1 MSLKRAF
8 DLLFCAACLPVVL
21 PIMAGAALLVK
32 LGSAGPVFYRGT
44 RVGLGGHPFR
54 IFKFRTMVVDAER
67 RGGTSTARN
76 DPRLV
81 PGGEFLRKYKLDELP
96 QIINVM
102 LGDMSVVGPR
112 PQIESLTAHY
122 TDEDRQ
128 VLSILPGMTDYASIR
143 FINLGDILGDEDPD
157 GTYMR
162 VVEPEKNR
170 LRLKYVRERSL
181 WVDVKIIALTC
192 ARMLRIPWLW
202 NERS

>member
-1 MSLKRAF
+1 MTVKRIF
-8 DLLFCAACLPVVL
+8 DLVFCFASLPVAL
-21 PIMAGAALLVK
+21 PIMAGAAVFVK
-32 LGSAGPVFYRGT
+32 LGSQGPVFYRGA
-44 RVGLGGHPFR
+44 RVGVGGRPFR

-81 PGGEFLRKYKLDELP
+81 PGGEFLRKYKIDELP
-96 QIINVM
+96 QILNVLM
-102 LGDMSVVGPR
+102 GDMSVVGPR
-112 PQIESLTAHY
+112 PQIESLVAHY
-122 TDEDRQ
+122 TEEERQ
-128 VLSILPGMTDYASIR
+128 VLSIRPGMTDYASIR
-143 FINLGDILGDEDPD
+143 FINLGEILGDEDPD

-181 WVDVKIIALTC
+181 WVDMKIIALTG

-202 NERS
+202 NE